1 MTPHATRPVPL
12 AVPRAL
18 SGEEQEL
25 LRRLLG
31 GSSPELGV
39 LRRQAAGA
47 AVTGECA
54 CGCGSIRLSADCA
67 VTPADLEGVVAS
79 APISRADGRTVEAR
93 ARVANG
99 YLSEL
104 EIFGE
109 T

>member
-1 MTPHATRPVPL
+1 MRPVPL

-25 LRRLLG
+25 LTRLLD
-31 GSSPELGV
+31 GSSPGLGV

-47 AVTGECA
+47 AVTGQCA

-67 VTPADLEGVVAS
+67 VTPADLEGMVAS
-79 APISRADGRTVEAR
+79 ARISLADGRTVEAS

-99 YLSEL
+99 YLSAL